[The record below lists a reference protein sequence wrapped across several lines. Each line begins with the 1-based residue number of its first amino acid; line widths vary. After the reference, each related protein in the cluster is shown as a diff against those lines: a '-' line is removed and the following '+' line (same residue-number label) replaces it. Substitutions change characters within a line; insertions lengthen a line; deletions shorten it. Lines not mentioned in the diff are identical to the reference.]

1 MLRSLLVLLATLL
14 TVQAWALRPQEPIGN
29 FQLTDHLGASRALHD
44 FSDAKA
50 IVFMVQG
57 NGCPIVRNA
66 LPRFR
71 ELRDA
76 YSAQGVE
83 FLMINSNLQD
93 NRISIAR
100 EAQEFAFDVPVLVD
114 ESQNVGERLGL
125 IRTGEVFVV
134 DPKTWQIAYHGAM
147 DDRLSYENQK
157 AVADHHYLKDAL
169 DDLVNGRRV
178 RLSSTDAV
186 GCLIYFPDRGR

>member
-1 MLRSLLVLLATLL
+1 MLRSLLVLLATSLA
-14 TVQAWALRPQEPIGN
+14 VQAWALHPQELVEN
-29 FQLTDHLGASRALHD
+29 FRLMDHRGASHELYD

-50 IVFMVQG
+50 VVFRVQG

-83 FLMINSNLQD
+83 FMMINSNLQD
-93 NRISIAR
+93 NRTSIAR
-100 EAQEFAFDVPVLVD
+100 EAEEFRFDIPVWVD
-114 ESQNVGERLGL
+114 ESQNVGELLGL

-134 DPKTWQIAYHGAM
+134 DPKTWKIAYHGAV
-147 DDRLSYENQK
+147 DDRLTYENQK
-157 AVADHHYLKDAL
+157 AAAEHHYLKDAL
-169 DDLVNGRRV
+169 DDLVNGRPV
-178 RLSSTDAV
+178 RLSSTEAL
-186 GCLIYFPDRGR
+186 GCLIYFPQQGR